1 MTHDD
6 EPDDLTWDAAA
17 AAEIRGKL
25 RRRLAELAAADVAE
39 FSIGMASLLT
49 TLTAAAADAAAL
61 VEWRHRVHRD
71 GIPAD
76 DQGQA
81 EIDDAAD
88 TLAAFLKWIAW
99 AIADEIEPI
108 DPERN

>member
-1 MTHDD
+1 MTHED
-6 EPDDLTWDAAA
+6 EPEDLTWDESA

-39 FSIGMASLLT
+39 FNIGTAALVAA
-49 TLTAAAADAAAL
+49 LTAAAADAAAL
-61 VEWRHRVHRD
+61 VEWRHRVERD
-71 GIPAD
+71 GIAAGD
-76 DQGQA
+76 HGQA

-88 TLAAFLKWIAW
+88 TLAAVLKWVAW
-99 AIADEIEPI
+99 AIADEIEEI